1 MEEKSKFGIY
11 VDKKIDEKDMKVS
24 DFIKESII
32 SKRKYY
38 QLVKDDS
45 NLEIGEIERA
55 AKIFNMSYTDFQ
67 IALGRISLLDLT
79 YPMTNELANNII
91 NANKIYFENF
101 GLDIN
106 RLTNEQKKDL
116 AIRLYLEIE
125 TLSSHFSTK

>member
-106 RLTNEQKKDL
+106 RLTNEQKK
-116 AIRLYLEIE
+116 I
-125 TLSSHFSTK
+125 